1 MNKSKKLQ
9 FANPV
14 KFLRYKKI
22 LILLLENFS
31 LQNWIKLT
39 QTERWTIKDNFWPTI
54 FWRIFL
60 KCCDLTRKKIENN
73 CVKLTYFL
81 VELSDFVIVQQLPRT
96 DWGSWLSLKLSYGT
110 ALPENTNSLVKVAI
124 DFHKRPICSTLT
136 KCKL

>member
-96 DWGSWLSLKLSYGT
+96 DWRGSRSSDSLAYHQMAYCVALLFTSKQKELET
-110 ALPENTNSLVKVAI
+110 AYRAV
-124 DFHKRPICSTLT
+124 
-136 KCKL
+136 